1 MRQSLLRRRKKGF
14 GESMSIPDKNEYLSA
29 LCDRLAKRWPDNAT
43 VNIVCHGHSV
53 PAGYV
58 CTPWVDTFHAY
69 PHLVHRTL
77 NQRFPYAVT
86 NMIVTAVGGETSPQ
100 GAARFERDVLCHQP
114 DLVILDYGLNDRQAG
129 LAEAE
134 RAWRSMIEKT
144 LERGIPVM
152 LMTPSWDLTW
162 FSQSGEWHALEAH
175 AAQER
180 ALAAEYGAAL
190 GDSFAAF
197 RRYIDGGGDL
207 QNLLSHWNHPSPLGH
222 ELIAR
227 EITGW
232 FTAR

>member
-1 MRQSLLRRRKKGF
+1 
-14 GESMSIPDKNEYLSA
+14 MSIPSKHEYLSA
-29 LCDRLAKRWPDNAT
+29 LCDRLAKRWPDNAA

-53 PAGYV
+53 PAGYA

-86 NMIVTAVGGETSPQ
+86 NVIVTAVGGETSPQ

-129 LAEAE
+129 LKEAE
-134 RAWRSMIEKT
+134 RAWRSMIERT
-144 LERGIPVM
+144 LECGIPVL

-162 FSQSGEWHALEAH
+162 FAQSEEWHALEAH

-180 ALAAEYGAAL
+180 ALAAEYGVAL

-197 RRYIDGGGDL
+197 QRYLDGGGDL
-207 QNLLSHWNHPSPLGH
+207 QNLLSHGNHPSPLGH

-227 EITGW
+227 EITAW